1 MVWRSVCALGVV
13 LGVVAHVCEA
23 AQIGAMVW
31 RLVGAPW
38 VSFWVCLLTVWSC
51 SDRGDGVAGRCGVSA
66 RSLEVA
72 KIVSGVRPAYQGINT
87 LYI

>member
-38 VSFWVCLLTVWSC
+38 VCLLTVWSC
-51 SDRGDGVAGRCGVSA
+51 SDRGEGVAGRCGVSA

>member
-1 MVWRSVCALGVV
+1 MGVV
-13 LGVVAHVCEA
+13 LGVVAHGVNVARIVCDGVA
-23 AQIGAMVW
+23 
-31 RLVGAPW
+31 VGVRPDVVRAW
-38 VSFWVCLLTVWSC
+38 LIMA
-51 SDRGDGVAGRCGVSA
+51 RGCPYRGEGVAGRCGVSA